1 MVNEEEPIQNEPQ
14 TTSATVAIEK
24 GPQERFELTEDHYRT
39 IFENSA
45 VAITVTNK
53 HEKIIT
59 WNKFAEVL
67 LRMNSD
73 DLYMRPV
80 SNLYPEEEWKRI
92 RAQNVRQKGIEHH
105 FETRV
110 IRRDQQTVDVDL
122 SLSVLKGPSGDV
134 LGSIGII
141 ADISERKKAEKA
153 LGQSEE
159 LARGMIE
166 TASTGIYLVQHGRF
180 IYANRL
186 MEEILGY
193 SGDELI
199 GTYSIDYIHPDDRV
213 AARAT
218 AIAALK
224 GHSVMEHEFRI
235 ITKYM
240 DTLWISERIT
250 SIEYAG
256 NHAVLGTLLDVTERK
271 IAEAA
276 SQERTRQLETLLAV
290 NTIVGETLNLPDLLE
305 SVLQKVLSVMN
316 LSAAAIFLVE
326 GGNRLVLKAHHGF
339 SSDFTRRLSRIGIGR
354 GFAGRSASLGK
365 PIVISKLIP
374 DMRFDLIILD
384 REGLQS
390 LCSVP
395 ITAKGKVLGVMTL
408 GSNESSEFKEP
419 NVRLLTSI
427 SNQMGIVIENAL
439 LHEKTVEMAF
449 SGELTGLCDGRY
461 SLL

>member
-1 MVNEEEPIQNEPQ
+1 MANEEEKIQNVPQ
-14 TTSATVAIEK
+14 TTSTAVAIEK
-24 GPQERFELTEDHYRT
+24 RPQERFELTEDHYRT

-53 HEKIIT
+53 HEKILT

-67 LRMNSD
+67 LGMKSD

-80 SNLYPEEEWKRI
+80 STLYPEEEWTRI
-92 RAQNVRQKGIEHH
+92 RSLNIRQKGIQHH
-105 FETRV
+105 FETR
-110 IRRDQQTVDVDL
+110 IIGKDQQTVDIDL

-134 LGSIGII
+134 LGSIGIM

-166 TASTGIYLVQHGRF
+166 TASTGIYLLQHGRF
-180 IYANRL
+180 IYVNCL

-193 SGDELI
+193 SSDELI
-199 GTYSIDYIHPDDRV
+199 GKYSADYIHPEDRV
-213 AARAT
+213 AARKT
-218 AIAALK
+218 AIEALK
-224 GHSVMEHEFRI
+224 SRSVVEHEFRI
-235 ITKYM
+235 VTKYM
-240 DTLWISERIT
+240 ETLWISERIT

-256 NHAVLGTLLDVTERK
+256 THAAMGTLLDVTERK

-276 SQERTRQLETLLAV
+276 SKERTRQLETLLAV
-290 NTIVGETLNLPDLLE
+290 NTTVSETLNLPDLLE

-326 GGNRLVLKAHHGF
+326 GENQLVLKAHHGF
-339 SSDFTRRLSRIGIGR
+339 STDFTRRLSRIGIGR
-354 GFAGRSASLGK
+354 GFAGRSASLRK
-365 PIVISKLIP
+365 PIIISKLMP
-374 DMRFDLIILD
+374 DMRFDPIILD

-395 ITAKGKVLGVMTL
+395 ITAKGKVLGVMTI

-427 SNQMGIVIENAL
+427 STQMSIVIENAL
-439 LHEKTVEMAF
+439 LYEKTVQMAF

-461 SLL
+461 SLV